1 MRQQAGRGNCRLS
14 YGHDKHDKD
23 GLNQL
28 EHIIQ
33 TWSTGNARR
42 TALQPAVFDPHVDH
56 TKQRQRS
63 FPCLQPVAFAGDGI
77 GELSLTGFYAIQYV
91 FERAYSNYLGLYHL
105 DRFMT
110 HEMGLTLS
118 QVTCIATPAVRG
130 AIPKYKHRLL
140 AQSVSATPDRL

>member
-1 MRQQAGRGNCRLS
+1 M
-14 YGHDKHDKD
+14 
-23 GLNQL
+23 

-33 TWSTGNARR
+33 AWSAGNARR
-42 TALQPAVFDPHVDH
+42 TALQPAVFDPHVDQ

-63 FPCLQPVAFAGDGI
+63 FPCLQQVAFAGDGT

-91 FERAYSNYLGLYHL
+91 FDCAYGNYPRLCHLG
-105 DRFMT
+105 RFMT

-130 AIPKYKHRLL
+130 AIPKYKHRLR
-140 AQSVSATPDRL
+140 AQSVSATLARL